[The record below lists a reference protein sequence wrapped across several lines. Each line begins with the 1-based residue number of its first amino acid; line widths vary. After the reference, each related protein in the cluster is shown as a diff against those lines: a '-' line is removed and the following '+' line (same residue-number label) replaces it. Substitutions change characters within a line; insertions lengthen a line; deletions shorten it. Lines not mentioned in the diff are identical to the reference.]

1 MNQEN
6 KYENISNLSL
16 DSFSFL
22 ENLFEFSP
30 HEKNN
35 IEYKDNNNK
44 EEQKE
49 YIFKTINNNINI
61 HTQALNQK
69 ASNEEVHKYKEEKN
83 NVISGNIHFNIPN
96 PISQTYIYRKD
107 AHYKHFKV
115 ILGKYIKNKLNEL
128 KNKCF
133 PYYSKNNFSTPNYKY
148 TGNPKEKDNFY
159 FLFFTIKDILIY
171 GKDIVNHNRQY
182 NNELILKFI
191 ELNENKA
198 LDKDVYTELITFLN
212 ARLEKIIIQF
222 YDDDVEFNKLKND
235 FKCFQLD
242 FFYKR
247 ETGISLLEKYG
258 FIKALKKYNTQ
269 NKI

>member
-1 MNQEN
+1 M
-6 KYENISNLSL
+6 
-16 DSFSFL
+16 
-22 ENLFEFSP
+22 
-30 HEKNN
+30 
-35 IEYKDNNNK
+35 
-44 EEQKE
+44 
-49 YIFKTINNNINI
+49 
-61 HTQALNQK
+61 
-69 ASNEEVHKYKEEKN
+69 
-83 NVISGNIHFNIPN
+83 
-96 PISQTYIYRKD
+96 
-107 AHYKHFKV
+107 
-115 ILGKYIKNKLNEL
+115 
-128 KNKCF
+128 
-133 PYYSKNNFSTPNYKY
+133 
-148 TGNPKEKDNFY
+148 
-159 FLFFTIKDILIY
+159 FFTIKDILVF

-212 ARLEKIIIQF
+212 AKLEKIIIQF